1 MQEVVEEVKRESIRS
16 LVADGKRPD
25 GRAFDQF
32 REITYE
38 TNVISTAEGSC
49 LLHLGDTQ
57 ILVAVKT
64 AAGEPYPDSP
74 DEGVLITSAELVPL
88 AAPDVESGPPLS
100 SDKYIEIARVV
111 DRSIRESKMIDFSKL
126 CLERGKYVVVV
137 FVDIHTL
144 DDGGNLI
151 DGATLASVIALLTCR
166 MKKWELVDGK
176 PVAAAGQTQALP
188 IRRIPIACSVAKFG
202 KALLVDTTHEEEIGM
217 DSKIVFGLDEEEHIR
232 AIQKTGSG
240 PWSRE
245 EIEAALELARKTV
258 SDLRKKL
265 KLEVAA

>member
-1 MQEVVEEVKRESIRS
+1 MQEVVEDVKRESIRS
-16 LVADGKRPD
+16 LIADGKRAD
-25 GRAFDQF
+25 GRAFDQL
-32 REITYE
+32 RELTYE
-38 TNVISTAEGSC
+38 TNVISTTEGSC
-49 LLHLGDTQ
+49 LLHMGDTQ

-74 DEGVLITSAELVPL
+74 NEGVLITSAELVPL
-88 AAPDVESGPPLS
+88 ASPDVESGPPLS

-126 CLERGKYVVVV
+126 CLEKGKYVIVV

-151 DGATLASVIALLTCR
+151 DGATLASVIALTACR
-166 MKKWELVDGK
+166 MKKWELKDGK
-176 PVAAAGQTQALP
+176 PVAAEQTQPLP
-188 IRRIPIACSVAKFG
+188 ITRVPIACSVAKFG
-202 KALLVDTTHEEEIGM
+202 EALLVDTTHEEEIGM
-217 DSKIVFGLDEEEHIR
+217 DSKIVFGLDEGEHIR
-232 AIQKTGSG
+232 AMQKTGSG

-245 EIEAALELARKTV
+245 QIKAALELARRTV

-265 KLEVAA
+265 KLEAVA